1 MATFC
6 WSPSRRSIAL
16 STNEFSDRSSF
27 SENAFSFSS
36 KLENSYQST
45 TAKAPIAS
53 VRRPTLAM
61 TIKRAWS
68 PVFCHQENNVL
79 PARVRLCEPGR
90 DAPYIHASRVNN
102 PPFDGNQI
110 QGGLGEKTDRH
121 DHRRHRSLRAR
132 DAGYS
137 RLWRIRACPKWV
149 KRRNT
154 LSEQKSS
161 AVHPITDI
169 GDERQVANVD
179 RHHTQ
184 AKLES

>member
-16 STNEFSDRSSF
+16 STSEFSDRSSF

-45 TAKAPIAS
+45 TAKAPIAR

-79 PARVRLCEPGR
+79 PARGCGSVDRGR
-90 DAPYIHASRVNN
+90 DAPYIHASRANN

-137 RLWRIRACPKWV
+137 RLWRTRANKKILWPYVGLQSGLIGTRW
-149 KRRNT
+149 
-154 LSEQKSS
+154 SS
-161 AVHPITDI
+161 LA
-169 GDERQVANVD
+169 
-179 RHHTQ
+179 
-184 AKLES
+184 L